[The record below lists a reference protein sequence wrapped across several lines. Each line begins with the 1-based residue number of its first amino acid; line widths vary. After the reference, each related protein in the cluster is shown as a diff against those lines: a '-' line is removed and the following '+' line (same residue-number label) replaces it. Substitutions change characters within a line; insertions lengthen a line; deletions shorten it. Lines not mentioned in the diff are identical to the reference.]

1 MVQADL
7 LSTMSMT
14 SLKWW
19 RLQQVK
25 NVSIKKEE

>member
-14 SLKWW
+14 SLKWG
-19 RLQQVK
+19 RLLQVK